1 MSTLAHRRAWVA
13 ALLGAGLLGGCDDPP
28 PSAPV
33 EKPKPAVSGP
43 AQAALEIG
51 QIRYE
56 WSPQDERHRYV
67 HDRSFKE
74 SAGVG
79 YTVERGRVC
88 VELGKLCVD
97 AVVRYRVEPG
107 TTLTQ
112 PNHHVATKLPED
124 RITIEYWGT
133 DDNGN
138 PVTLQR
144 VMTVRGTEFAV
155 E

>member
-1 MSTLAHRRAWVA
+1 MLCMGALA
-13 ALLGAGLLGGCDDPP
+13 GCDDPP
-28 PSAPV
+28 PPPAA
-33 EKPKPAVSGP
+33 EKPKPAATGP
-43 AQAALEIG
+43 AEAALEIG
-51 QIRYE
+51 QLRYE
-56 WSPQDERHRYV
+56 WSVQDERHRYI
-67 HDRSFKE
+67 HDRSFRE

-88 VELGKLCVD
+88 VEMGKLCVD

-124 RITIEYWGT
+124 RIVIEYWGT

-138 PVTLQR
+138 AVALKR
-144 VMTVRGTEFAV
+144 VMTVRGAEAQV

>member
-1 MSTLAHRRAWVA
+1 MTPPIGVVFRA
-13 ALLGAGLLGGCDDPP
+13 ALLFGTGLLAGCDDP
-28 PSAPV
+28 APAAPA
-33 EKPKPAVSGP
+33 EKPKPAVTGP
-43 AQAALEIG
+43 ADAALEIG

-56 WSPQDERHRYV
+56 WSLQDERHRYI
-67 HDRSFKE
+67 HDRSFRE
-74 SAGVG
+74 AAGVG

-88 VELGKLCVD
+88 VEMGKLCVD

-107 TTLTQ
+107 ATLTQ

-138 PVTLQR
+138 AITLQR
-144 VMTVRGTEFAV
+144 VMTVRGTEARV